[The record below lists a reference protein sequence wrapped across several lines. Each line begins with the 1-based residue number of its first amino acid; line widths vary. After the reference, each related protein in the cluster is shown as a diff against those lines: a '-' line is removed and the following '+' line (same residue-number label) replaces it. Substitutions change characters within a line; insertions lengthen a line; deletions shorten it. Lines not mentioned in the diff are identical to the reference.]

1 MALPLQQPADSGLKE
16 RFFRYFQHEVT
27 ELQEEINTLAN
38 KAVTGGERADGVE
51 HCLAGIARL
60 SREVKDASSYIPAY
74 DQRTYSE
81 AIKAL
86 NDKLNQTRAS
96 FAPRSKFSFKS
107 TRQSSA
113 TTAVSHHKNSSAISL
128 ADVAELASQQRLKL
142 PGAHQHAG
150 ANDPTASSG
159 DTSTAESSAFA
170 SPAAPGTPANES
182 AEDGSSGQNGA
193 GGLDDRSGGAA
204 AGQDGF
210 VNRHLSSAQQQGS
223 PMRKPSFSGTSSVA
237 IAGHTG
243 LHIILPPT
251 ASHATSAGTIANV
264 RRCIVDMSQPTAEAS
279 GGAPFAGL
287 TVKNVRDSLLVCG
300 RVAGAIHVTAVE
312 GSVLVVRARQF
323 RMHECKNVDV
333 YLRCDS
339 RPIIEDCAGI
349 RFAPLP
355 ETYTHEDSSA
365 QPNLWDQ
372 VDDFKWLKAEHSPNW
387 SVLPPDT
394 RISEHVWKDLV
405 PGSPDMGLEEIF
417 QAVKIQPKH

>member
-1 MALPLQQPADSGLKE
+1 MATLPLQQNADTGLKE

-27 ELQEEINTLAN
+27 ELQEEINRLAD

-86 NDKLNQTRAS
+86 NDKLNQTRTS

-113 TTAVSHHKNSSAISL
+113 TTAVSHHKNPSAISL

-142 PGAHQHAG
+142 PGAHQHAV
-150 ANDPTASSG
+150 NDPAASSG

-170 SPAAPGTPANES
+170 SPAAPGTPANEL
-182 AEDGSSGQNGA
+182 AEDGSRQNGA
-193 GGLDDRSGGAA
+193 GLDGHGHGGAA
-204 AGQDGF
+204 QDGF

-300 RVAGAIHVTAVE
+300 RVAGAIHITAVE

-355 ETYTHEDSSA
+355 ETYTHEDPSA

-387 SVLPPDT
+387 SVLPSELRT
-394 RISEHVWKDLV
+394 SEHVWKDLV

-417 QAVKIQPKH
+417 EAVKIQPKH

>member
-1 MALPLQQPADSGLKE
+1 MATLPPQQLSESGLKE

-27 ELQEEINTLAN
+27 ALQEEIERLAD

-107 TRQSSA
+107 SRQSSA
-113 TTAVSHHKNSSAISL
+113 TSAVSHHKNPSAISL
-128 ADVAELASQQRLKL
+128 EDAAELASQQRLKL
-142 PGAHQHAG
+142 LGSKNPH
-150 ANDPTASSG
+150 SG

-170 SPAAPGTPANES
+170 SPAGPGTPANEL
-182 AEDGSSGQNGA
+182 EDGQQQQQQPLSRQNGA
-193 GGLDDRSGGAA
+193 GLDAAGAA
-204 AGQDGF
+204 QDTF
-210 VNRHLSSAQQQGS
+210 VNKNLTSSQLAGS
-223 PMRKPSFSGTSSVA
+223 PLRKPSFSGTTSVA
-237 IAGHTG
+237 IAGHAG

-251 ASHATSAGTIANV
+251 ASHATSAGTLANL
-264 RRCIVDMSQPTAEAS
+264 RRCVVDMSQPTAEAN

-287 TVKNVRDSLLVCG
+287 AVKNVRDSLLVCG
-300 RVAGAIHVTAVE
+300 RVAGAIHITGVE
-312 GSVLVVRARQF
+312 GSVLVVAARQF

-333 YLRCDS
+333 YLHCAS
-339 RPIIEDCAGI
+339 RPIIEDCKGI

-355 ETYTHEDSSA
+355 ETYQVHEESSGIN
-365 QPNLWDQ
+365 NLWDQ
-372 VDDFKWLKAEHSPNW
+372 VDDFKWLKAEASPNW
-387 SVLPPDT
+387 TVLPVEERT
-394 RISEHVWKDLV
+394 SEHVWTDLV
-405 PGSPDMGLEEIF
+405 PGGPALGLEDVLK
-417 QAVKIQPKH
+417 AVKIQPKH

>member
-1 MALPLQQPADSGLKE
+1 MATLPPQQLSDSGLKE

-27 ELQEEINTLAN
+27 ALQEEINRLGD

-51 HCLAGIARL
+51 HCLAGISRL

-107 TRQSSA
+107 SRQSSA
-113 TTAVSHHKNSSAISL
+113 TSAVSHHKNPSAISL
-128 ADVAELASQQRLKL
+128 EDAAELASQQRLKL
-142 PGAHQHAG
+142 PGARHTKATG
-150 ANDPTASSG
+150 SG

-170 SPAAPGTPANES
+170 SPAGTGTPANER
-182 AEDGSSGQNGA
+182 EDNHNLSRQNGA
-193 GGLDDRSGGAA
+193 GLDAAGAA
-204 AGQDGF
+204 QDGF
-210 VNRHLSSAQQQGS
+210 VNRNLSGEQQAGS
-223 PMRKPSFSGTSSVA
+223 PVRKPSFSGTSSVT
-237 IAGHTG
+237 IAGHSG

-251 ASHATSAGTIANV
+251 ASHATSSGTIANL
-264 RRCIVDMSQPTAEAS
+264 RRCIVDMSQPTSQAN

-287 TVKNVRDSLLVCG
+287 AVKNVRDSLLVCG
-300 RVAGAIHVTAVE
+300 RVAGAIHITSVE
-312 GSVLVVRARQF
+312 GSVLVVNARQF

-333 YLRCDS
+333 YLQSAS
-339 RPIIEDCAGI
+339 RPIIEDCEGI

-355 ETYTHEDSSA
+355 DTYTQVLEDGSG
-365 QPNLWDQ
+365 QTNLWDQ

-387 SVLPPDT
+387 SVLAPED
-394 RISEHVWKDLV
+394 RASEHVWKDLV
-405 PGSPDMGLEEIF
+405 PGGPRLGLEEILK
-417 QAVKIQPKH
+417 AVAIKPKH

>member
-1 MALPLQQPADSGLKE
+1 MATLPPQQNADSGLKE

-27 ELQEEINTLAN
+27 ELQEEINRLAD
-38 KAVTGGERADGVE
+38 KAITGGERADGVE

-86 NDKLNQTRAS
+86 NDKLNQARAA

-113 TTAVSHHKNSSAISL
+113 ISAVSHHKNPSAISL
-128 ADVAELASQQRLKL
+128 EDAAELASQQRLKL
-142 PGAHQHAG
+142 PGAL
-150 ANDPTASSG
+150 NDATASSG

-170 SPAAPGTPANES
+170 SPAAPGTPANEG
-182 AEDGSSGQNGA
+182 AGDGIGNGSTSLGSQNGV
-193 GGLDDRSGGAA
+193 GLDGHGGTA
-204 AGQDGF
+204 QDGF
-210 VNRHLSSAQQQGS
+210 VNRHLSSSQLQGS
-223 PMRKPSFSGTSSVA
+223 PVRKPSFSGTSSVA
-237 IAGHTG
+237 IAGHSG

-264 RRCIVDMSQPTAEAS
+264 RRCIVDMSQPTAEAN

-300 RVAGAIHVTAVE
+300 RVAGAIHITAVE
-312 GSVLVVRARQF
+312 GSVLVINARQF
-323 RMHECKNVDV
+323 RMHDCKNVDV
-333 YLRCDS
+333 YLQCGS
-339 RPIIEDCAGI
+339 RPIIEDCVGI

-355 ETYTHEDSSA
+355 DTYTHEDSSA

-387 SVLPPDT
+387 SVLPVES
-394 RISEHVWKDLV
+394 RISEHVWKNLV

-417 QAVKIQPKH
+417 KAVKIQPKH